1 MHILHHDDDL
11 DSTDDAVNDYNDDEA
26 EDDDE
31 AVPTLMPTTAEE
43 DKVEGEE
50 VDEEYTNTKEC
61 TAIQTALCCSQLA
74 INAASPP
81 PGRGGTRAGIYCDS
95 LDCSFRKQCGT
106 GRMSSQNVIIED
118 RALQDVDNKE
128 NFETTNTVSGGGG
141 RKDCSPFF
149 FPTANP
155 TWFDNYKG
163 RSVNKICPAVR
174 HAKIS
179 RL

>member
-61 TAIQTALCCSQLA
+61 TAYAAHNLQLMQQTLCNC
-74 INAASPP
+74 PP
-81 PGRGGTRAGIYCDS
+81 RPLWRFFITTRNHM
-95 LDCSFRKQCGT
+95 K
-106 GRMSSQNVIIED
+106 
-118 RALQDVDNKE
+118 
-128 NFETTNTVSGGGG
+128 
-141 RKDCSPFF
+141 
-149 FPTANP
+149 
-155 TWFDNYKG
+155 
-163 RSVNKICPAVR
+163 
-174 HAKIS
+174 
-179 RL
+179 